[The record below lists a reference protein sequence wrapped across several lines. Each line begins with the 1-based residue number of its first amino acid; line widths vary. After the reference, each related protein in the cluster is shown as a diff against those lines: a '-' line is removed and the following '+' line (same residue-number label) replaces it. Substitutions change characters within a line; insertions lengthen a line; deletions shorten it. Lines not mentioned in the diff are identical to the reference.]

1 MKKTM
6 HLIVLLFAGVFG
18 VDTDEAKMMSVME
31 GDSVTLNPCVKKNI
45 QKEDKIRWKFGA
57 TRVAEKEMD
66 KEPTVGITLY
76 DGDDGIFRKRL
87 HVDPQT
93 GSLTIKNIRT
103 NHSGLY
109 EAELTYKDKTIRKL
123 FNVTVIGVFDL
134 HSYQLKSV
142 SVMEGT
148 SVQLKTNVTVKK
160 NDLMLWKFGNAPK
173 QCSYNSIHHYPCL
186 SDLTD
191 IAKLDRET
199 QEISLDSGENQLFT
213 DNLSLDKQTGDLTI
227 RNTRT
232 QHTGY
237 YVLQISGNNENR
249 YRGFSVTVSRTE
261 SQQCLQNTLTIVSHV
276 FALSF
281 PVAVA
286 VAVALICYYKK
297 RASSLTTSDGAAA
310 GQQLVPKSTDP
321 VSSMSD

>member
-1 MKKTM
+1 MKKTI
-6 HLIVLLFAGVFG
+6 HLIVLLFAVFVSAGVFG

-31 GDSVTLNPCVKKNI
+31 GDSVTLNPCVKDTI
-45 QKEDKIRWKFGA
+45 QKDVIRWRFVA
-57 TRVAEKEMD
+57 SRVAEKEMNKKPSD
-66 KEPTVGITLY
+66 GITLY
-76 DGDDGIFRKRL
+76 DGVDGIFRNRL

-109 EAELTYKDKTIRKL
+109 EAELTSIKSGTIRKL
-123 FNVTVIGVFDL
+123 FNVTVIGVFDP

-148 SVQLKTNVTVKK
+148 SVQLKTYVTVKK

-191 IAKLDRET
+191 IAKLVGET
-199 QEISLDSGENQLFT
+199 QEISLDNGEDQLFT

-237 YVLQISGNNENR
+237 YVLQISGNNDTR
-249 YRGFSVTVSRTE
+249 YRAFSVTVSAGTE
-261 SQQCLQNTLTIVSHV
+261 SQPCSKWKTLTIVFSV
-276 FALSF
+276 LGCLAAL
-281 PVAVA
+281 AVGI
-286 VAVALICYYKK
+286 ICHCKNNSTK
-297 RASSLTTSDGAAA
+297 RKLNNAKDETQELNETKSQSS
-310 GQQLVPKSTDP
+310 P
-321 VSSMSD
+321 